1 MKVTHINTYCT
12 GGAAKACLRI
22 ARAQVRSGIDGNM
35 LVLYKTNKEDL
46 ITDARNEWSLMK
58 NYELKIRNKL
68 FVWKQNA
75 QFYNKE
81 ELFSSYDPVWDISSH
96 SLVENADVI
105 NLHWVSGFVNFNS
118 FFKKVKKK
126 IIFTLHDH
134 YPFSGGYHYPNPYF
148 ETEKFRSLI
157 NANRKTLAALYD
169 NCNIHFVGP
178 SQYIIDQFNET
189 VGKGKFRTSVIKNP
203 VDPAV
208 FYQKAS
214 NELRSELGI
223 KEKEKV
229 LLFLNEHE
237 HYKRKGSH
245 LLKEIIPDL
254 CNAGY
259 RIILAGAK
267 SDSLSHPSVIQTGYL
282 HSDQQLNEYYNLAD
296 LVLFPSLDDNL
307 PNVISEAHSAGTPVL
322 AFNAGGVPEMIN
334 EGQNGW
340 LVKKGDIKAFGS
352 KIHEVLNFTPDRK
365 DISQKAHDTYSE
377 KKATQLYMEV
387 YK

>member
-22 ARAQVRSGIDGNM
+22 TRAQVRSGMDAKM
-35 LVLYKTNKEDL
+35 LVLYKTNEEDL
-46 ITDARNEWSLMK
+46 ITDVRKEWSLVE
-58 NYELKIRNKL
+58 NYKLKVRNKL

-75 QFYNKE
+75 QFFNKE

-105 NLHWVSGFVNFNS
+105 NLHWVSGFVNFDS

-134 YPFSGGYHYPNPYF
+134 YPFSGGYHYPNAYF
-148 ETEKFRSLI
+148 NTKKFESQVKT
-157 NANRKTLAALYD
+157 NRKTLTDLYSKSD
-169 NCNIHFVGP
+169 IRFVGP
-178 SQYIIDQFNET
+178 SQYIIDQFHET
-189 VGKGKFRTSVIKNP
+189 LGYQKFRTTVIKNP
-203 VDPAV
+203 VDSSV
-208 FYQKAS
+208 FYSKETD
-214 NELRSELGI
+214 ELRTELGI
-223 KEKEKV
+223 KEREKV

-259 RIILAGAK
+259 RIILVGAK
-267 SDSLSHPSVIQTGYL
+267 SDSLSHPSIIQTGYL
-282 HSDQQLNEYYNLAD
+282 HSDQQLNDYYNLAD

-307 PNVISEAHSAGTPVL
+307 PNVISEAHCAGTPVL
-322 AFNAGGVPEMIN
+322 AFHAGGVPEMIS

-352 KIHEVLNFTPDRK
+352 KIREALSSTPDRK
-365 DISQKAHDTYSE
+365 SISQNAHDTYSE
-377 KKATQLYMEV
+377 KRVAELYREV